1 MFAAIPL
8 LSFPVAAYVFFV
20 FVWDAGGAGAATQAV
35 HSRLTDPLFTLGGA
49 AGNGWPI
56 SVADLLVA
64 AALVVMFVEL
74 LKAPPGRAVA
84 AANHALTI
92 LLFIMCLAAL
102 LLVPQFSTSTFLL
115 ITLMILLDVVAGFIL
130 TFAPPGEEG
139 L

>member
-8 LSFPVAAYVFFV
+8 LSLPVAAYVFFV
-20 FVWDAGGAGAATQAV
+20 FVWDGGDISQTA
-35 HSRLTDPLFTLGGA
+35 HMRLTDPLFQLGGG

-64 AALVVMFVEL
+64 TALVVMFVEL
-74 LKAPPGRAVA
+74 LKAPPGRAMA
-84 AANHALTI
+84 AANHALTSV
-92 LLFIMCLAAL
+92 LFIVCLAAL
-102 LLVPQFSTSTFLL
+102 LLLPQFSTSTFLL